1 MTTLLLALMLQAA
14 APEKAEHRPW
24 RDVEITL
31 GGYLAA
37 VDTSI
42 DVQTDAGIGGK
53 VDFEDLLGLDSSILS
68 FRLGASVALGERHRL
83 YFDMFD
89 LSRKASTR
97 LGRDIEFNGT
107 VYPVGSDIDSKLS
120 LQIFNLSYGYS
131 FLQDDR
137 IDLAV
142 TLGIHGL
149 RTAVS
154 LDSAS
159 GAQEDV
165 RFFLPIP
172 LPGLRMDIALTPS
185 LWLRQRYEF
194 LWLGTQTYQGLMTDI
209 SFCMEWAF
217 IEHVAV
223 GVGYNTI
230 RTKLSMKSDQFPAVS
245 FRGEFDFEFSG
256 LQFYL
261 QVFF

>member
-1 MTTLLLALMLQAA
+1 MTTLLLTLMLQAA

-42 DVQTDAGIGGK
+42 DVQTDSGAGGK
-53 VDFEDLLGLDSSILS
+53 IDFEDLLGLDDSILS
-68 FRLGASVALGERHRL
+68 FRLGASVALGERHHL

-107 VYPVGSDIDSKLS
+107 VYPVGTDVDSKLG

-131 FLQDDR
+131 VLQDDR
-137 IDLAV
+137 VDLAL

-149 RTAVS
+149 RTSVK

-159 GAQEDV
+159 GAEEDV

-172 LPGLRMDIALTPS
+172 LPGLRMDVALTPK
-185 LWLRQRYEF
+185 LWLRQRFEF
-194 LWLGTQTYQGLMTDI
+194 FWLGGQTYQGLMTDI
-209 SFCMEWAF
+209 SICMEYAL
-217 IEHVAV
+217 IEHVAL

-230 RTKLSMKSDQFPAVS
+230 RTKLKMDNDQFPRVD